1 MKKIFLLLAL
11 IALGT
16 ELFAVTP
23 PPKPTRSKIAKDLV
37 GHRLKEGYDN
47 GWFPSD
53 WVWVIE
59 EGEIK
64 AMKIE
69 EVLKDTDT
77 DYSIN
82 VVMRLEG
89 DGKTFKAKAKINY
102 TLTKDNKWKLEY
114 VISKGMDIVK
124 THKYDDCLSLSI
136 ELHWFMG
143 INSNHETDFI
153 VKNNSELVLYFAG
166 YVYKF
171 GDWQKVAFS
180 IGPHKTKKIEYAE
193 AYKVE
198 FIEKY

>member
-1 MKKIFLLLAL
+1 MKRLFLLLAL
-11 IALGT
+11 IALGL

-23 PPKPTRSKIAKDLV
+23 PPKPTRNQIAKDLV

-89 DGKTFKAKAKINY
+89 DGKTFKANGEVVLKV
-102 TLTKDNKWKLEY
+102 KDNAINFLEEKLSFILINEL
-114 VISKGMDIVK
+114 ISKSYK
-124 THKYDDCLSLSI
+124 SELLDCLY
-136 ELHWFMG
+136 
-143 INSNHETDFI
+143 T
-153 VKNNSELVLYFAG
+153 
-166 YVYKF
+166 
-171 GDWQKVAFS
+171 
-180 IGPHKTKKIEYAE
+180 
-193 AYKVE
+193 
-198 FIEKY
+198 